1 MTDTLSADQLS
12 MFEHFAIDL
21 AHAAGAVINPLFR
34 ADHGLEN
41 KGAAM
46 GVFDPVT
53 AADRGAEA
61 AIRAA
66 IAHRFPDHG
75 VIGEEYGEDLP
86 DADFVWVL
94 DPIDGTRAFISGI
107 PLWTTLIALRFQS
120 RPVVGLIAQPY
131 MDEIFVGSA
140 GGSRLIRRTE
150 SRAIQVRPCSGLSQA
165 TLGSTDPLAYF
176 TPREQA
182 AFTEVRKA
190 ARLTRLGGDAYF
202 FALTA
207 LGVIDIVVEPSALKA
222 WDIEAAIPLIQGAGG
237 YATDWRGRPLGSK
250 GGQVV
255 FAGDRAC
262 LDEALEML
270 APFCAQSGTGPRL

>member
-1 MTDTLSADQLS
+1 MTDALSADQLS
-12 MFEHFAIDL
+12 PFESFAIEL
-21 AHAAGAVINPLFR
+21 AHAAGAAIKPLFR
-34 ADHGLEN
+34 ADHGIEN
-41 KGAAM
+41 KGAAR

-66 IAHRFPDHG
+66 IAQRFPDHG
-75 VIGEEYGEDLP
+75 VIGEEYGEDRP

-107 PLWTTLIALRFQS
+107 PLWTTLIALRFQGA
-120 RPVVGLIAQPY
+120 PVVGLIAQPY

-140 GGSRLIRRTE
+140 GGSRLIHRDETCTLC
-150 SRAIQVRPCSGLSQA
+150 VRPCASLSQA

-176 TPREQA
+176 TPPEQA
-182 AFTEVRKA
+182 VFTEVRRA
-190 ARLTRLGGDAYF
+190 AKLTRLGGDAYF

-207 LGVIDIVVEPSALKA
+207 LGAMDIVVEPSALRA
-222 WDIEAAIPLIQGAGG
+222 WDVEAAIPLIQGAGG
-237 YATDWRGRPLGSK
+237 YATDWRGRPLGSN

-262 LDEALEML
+262 LDEAIEKL
-270 APFCAQSGTGPRL
+270 APAAT